1 MQTLHVELGDR
12 RYPIFIG
19 NHLDPKRLLEPYLHG
34 RQVMLVSNT
43 TVAPLYAEH
52 YVKALEQLDK
62 QVATCILPDGE
73 QYKDIEHLNLIFN
86 ALLEA
91 GFNRDCTVLALGGGV
106 VGT

>member
-1 MQTLHVELGDR
+1 MQTLYVELGER

-19 NHLDPKRLLEPYLHG
+19 SHLDPEKLLKPYLHG

-52 YVKALEQLDK
+52 YGEALEQLDK

-73 QYKDIEHLNLIFN
+73 QYKDIEHLNLREMWDEEI
-86 ALLEA
+86 
-91 GFNRDCTVLALGGGV
+91 
-106 VGT
+106 